1 MSDVLSRIDYHL
13 DSVMTQVPAILC
25 SSSKKTDTTLR
36 ERKQRKKNNLSSHTH
51 TKMENLYAALGVG
64 SSANEKEVKRA
75 YLRLCKEH
83 HPDKSEADDAQ
94 ERFQDIS
101 EAYQTLSDP
110 HKKRT
115 YDARRFRKRLRPVD
129 MTTTTQRIAEEVV
142 PIKIRVTVGLKE
154 AYASTKEIQL
164 AFKRK
169 IECDRCSALGSNK
182 LEVCATC
189 EGDKWVFDLDADGGG
204 GGGGDSDPMEFKS
217 VMSCPSCGGKGS
229 LPHGTRGGG
238 GGNNN
243 ITTTTT
249 TTTTATKRQK
259 VERGKEVLD
268 CADCEGRGYTME
280 TKLVSFFLF
289 VENRAVRVRRFQGQ
303 GDVRLGREPGDV
315 YVMVCIEPQRGNYRL
330 CKNGTTLVYTKTIS
344 LSDALEGRAG
354 SLTTLD
360 DREIAIPRSTREQR
374 GPIRHGEEVWIQG
387 EGMCGASSSA
397 LCVVFHLELP
407 VLSPQR
413 IQQIREWEGDSE
425 NQWKLLYGRPG

>member
-1 MSDVLSRIDYHL
+1 
-13 DSVMTQVPAILC
+13 
-25 SSSKKTDTTLR
+25 
-36 ERKQRKKNNLSSHTH
+36 
-51 TKMENLYAALGVG
+51 MENLYATLGVANG
-64 SSANEKEVKRA
+64 ANEKEVKDA
-75 YLRLCKEH
+75 YHRLCKEH
-83 HPDKSEADDAQ
+83 HPDKSEASDAQ

-101 EAYQTLSDP
+101 KAYQTLSDP
-110 HKKRT
+110 IKKRT

-129 MTTTTQRIAEEVV
+129 MTTTTTQRIAEEVV
-142 PIKIRVTVGLKE
+142 PIKIRVTVGLKK
-154 AYASTKEIQL
+154 AYASIKKIHLE
-164 AFKRK
+164 FERK
-169 IECDRCSALGSNK
+169 IECARCSGLGSNN

-189 EGDKWVFDLDADGGG
+189 EGDKWVFNLDAAAGAGD
-204 GGGGDSDPMEFKS
+204 DSDPLEFKP

-229 LPHGTRGGG
+229 LPRGTRG

-243 ITTTTT
+243 I

-259 VERGKEVLD
+259 VERGKEVLN
-268 CADCEGRGYTME
+268 CADCRGQGYTLE
-280 TKLVSFFLF
+280 TKLVSLFPF
-289 VENRAVRVRRFQGQ
+289 VEKRAVRIRRFQGQ

-315 YVMVCIEPQRGNYRL
+315 YVMVCIEPQHGNYRL
-330 CKNGTTLVYTKTIS
+330 CENRTTLVYTKTIS

-360 DREIAIPRSTREQR
+360 GREIAIPRSTREQR

-413 IQQIREWEGDSE
+413 IQQIREWEWEGDVE
-425 NQWKLLYGRPG
+425 NRWKLLYGRTG